1 MNHVWRIDWKHEDG
15 MLRFKLLQ
23 LWSFKQRYIVEYSQL
38 CPPLVP
44 NFSCSFNIVHC
55 VYRSYSEW
63 KIFGIKNEPRMEY
76 IGSMRILCCASN
88 CSSYWVS
95 IKTWIDIYNMWIVN
109 EPAATKEVPRQT
121 PRKTPRKTLRTQVRT
136 PGRTP
141 GRNCCCF
148 LLALFDAAYILW

>member
-76 IGSMRILCCASN
+76 IGSMRMLCCTSN

-95 IKTWIDIYNMWIVN
+95 IKTWIDIYTTCGSSMSQQL
-109 EPAATKEVPRQT
+109 PK
-121 PRKTPRKTLRTQVRT
+121 KY
-136 PGRTP
+136 PGRPLGRPP
-141 GRNCCCF
+141 GRPQEEPKVEPQEETAVASC
-148 LLALFDAAYILW
+148 